1 MVTIREPNFH
11 ELVTVASRLREAD
24 MRELRVTRK
33 DLDRPVK
40 LATAAWTAS
49 VYRRLA
55 LWEKTPAMAF
65 GASQAPGGSVQVWG
79 FGTVDTA
86 RVIRTVTK
94 FVIRSMIPE
103 LLGRGVPSARAI
115 VHPEN
120 RSSQAWLQHLGFK
133 PEATLTGLGDRQEE
147 MILYAVSAN
156 DVSLRKA

>member
-11 ELVTVASRLREAD
+11 EFIRVASRLREAD
-24 MRELRVTRK
+24 VRELSITRK

-40 LATAAWTAS
+40 LATAAWTS

-65 GASQAPGGSVQVWG
+65 GASAAPGGCVQVWG
-79 FGTVDTA
+79 FGTVDTV

-103 LLGRGVPSARAI
+103 LLSRGVSSARAI